1 MKKLLCLL
9 ALSLALLA
17 LAPTARANVIIWGP
31 ATNISGDTD
40 VKNDGT
46 LFGALNIG
54 GDGVS
59 STLVN
64 GVTFQAAAFE
74 PPFLSATFGHFQFNA
89 VARFVTNNSLGSSGA
104 FFTSLSSGYQSLLS
118 SAVLNGGGFFT
129 LTISGLTVGDQYEF
143 EWWNNDSRSLTT
155 NRTETASD
163 GAGHS
168 ITLNATSNGATG
180 GLGQFA
186 VGTFAAD
193 ATSQVITFSQGGALN
208 GLQLRDITPAAV
220 PEPGSLTLM
229 AVGLAGLVGYG
240 WRKRK
245 QAA

>member
-17 LAPTARANVIIWGP
+17 LAPTARAGVITWGP

-54 GDGVS
+54 ADGVS
-59 STLVN
+59 STSVN
-64 GVTFQAAAFE
+64 GVTFQAAAFGPM
-74 PPFLSATFGHFQFNA
+74 PPATFGHFQFNA
-89 VARFVTNNSLGSSGA
+89 VANFLTGNFFGSSDA

-118 SAVLNGGGFFT
+118 SAVLNFGGFFT

-193 ATSQVITFSQGGALN
+193 ATSQVITFSQGGSLN

-229 AVGLAGLVGYG
+229 AVGIAGLVGYG